1 MSADAD
7 LAKLAAACGIF
18 DRFRDLEGVMRPTSP
33 DTQRAVL
40 RAGGFAAQSAAEVT
54 ESLAELQ
61 AAQAARLI
69 PEEIIVTSG
78 HSVSVPCT
86 DAVDWQLVLDG
97 TDRAHASGGAAETIT
112 LAPLPMGLHK
122 LHARG
127 SGRSSVCRIIA
138 APPRAPLLPEVTNQE
153 KSWGVVAALYGL
165 RSRRNRGL
173 GDFEDLAQ
181 LAETLG
187 PLGAG
192 FLGLN
197 PVHALGWMA
206 EEVISPYSPSHR
218 GCLNPAHL
226 AVDRLWGAPPFD
238 TATAAGAQLIDYA
251 AHGRQHRRALRAAYA
266 TFEQTATAA
275 ERAAFAEFVQAGGRL
290 LEDFARFECLST
302 QHGTDWRQWPEALRH
317 PEQQRATALPE
328 KADFHLWLQWQA
340 DIQLGAAHRRAV
352 NSGMGLGLY
361 LDLAVGA
368 RRDGAEAWCAGD
380 ALARDVSLG
389 APPDHLSPAG
399 QNWQLAAYAPRGLA
413 AQDYAPFR
421 TILRQSMRHCG
432 LFRIDHA
439 LGLNRSYWIPDD
451 GSPGGYIRQP
461 FAALMALITIEA
473 HRAQTVIVGEDLGLV
488 PDGFRETMADKGL
501 YGYTV
506 MQYEKTEAGQFRR
519 AQDLRPQSLACFGTH
534 DTPTIAGFCA
544 GRDIEWWHRLGWID
558 DAERTR
564 AQQQRRSERA
574 DLLGQPGAATETET
588 PRDLIH
594 NQLAEASAALAAVQL
609 DDVLDV
615 IEAQNLPGT
624 VDAHPNWRRACPVAI
639 DALPGHEGLIET
651 ARIMAD
657 AGRSQLKTRPERNAS

>member
-7 LAKLAAACGIF
+7 LAELAAACGIF
-18 DRFRDLEGVMRPTSP
+18 DQFRDLEGVMRPTSP
-33 DTQRAVL
+33 DTQRALL
-40 RAGGFAAQSAAEVT
+40 RAGGFAAQSAAEVA
-54 ESLAELQ
+54 ESLARLRAE
-61 AAQAARLI
+61 QAARLI

-78 HSVSVPCT
+78 QAVSVPCAA
-86 DAVDWQLVLDG
+86 AVDWQLVLEGADSV
-97 TDRAHASGGAAETIT
+97 HLSGGATETVT
-112 LAPLPMGLHK
+112 LPSLPMGLHK
-122 LHARG
+122 LCARG
-127 SGRSSVCRIIA
+127 SGRSSVCRVIA
-138 APPRAPLLPEVTNQE
+138 APPRAPLLPEVTNQQ

-165 RSRRNRGL
+165 RSQRNQGL

-197 PVHALGWMA
+197 PVHALGWA
-206 EEVISPYSPSHR
+206 AAEVISPYSPSHR

-226 AVDRLWGAPPFD
+226 AIGRLPGAASGA
-238 TATAAGAQLIDYA
+238 TATPAGGELIDYA
-251 AHGRQHRRALRAAYA
+251 AHGPQHRQALRGAYA

-275 ERAAFAEFVQAGGRL
+275 DRAAFAEFVHAGGRL

-302 QHGTDWRQWPEALRH
+302 QHGTNRRLWPEALRH
-317 PEQQRATALPE
+317 PELQRATALPE
-328 KADFHLWLQWQA
+328 EAGFHLWMQWQA
-340 DIQLGAAHRRAV
+340 DIQLGDAHRRAMD
-352 NSGMGLGLY
+352 SGMGLGLY

-368 RRDGAEAWCAGD
+368 RRDGAEAWCAGE

-413 AQDYAPFR
+413 GQDYAPFR

-461 FAALMALITIEA
+461 FEALMALIAIEA

-506 MQYEKTEAGQFRR
+506 MQYEKTEAGRFRR
-519 AQDLRPQSLACFGTH
+519 TQDLRPQSLACFGTH

-544 GRDIEWWHRLGWID
+544 GRDIDWWHRLGWID
-558 DAERTR
+558 EAARKR
-564 AQQQRRSERA
+564 AQRRRKSERA
-574 DLLGQPGAATETET
+574 DLLGQPGTPAATDT
-588 PRDLIH
+588 PCDQIH
-594 NQLAEASAALAAVQL
+594 RQLAGASAALAAVQL
-609 DDVLDV
+609 DDVLGV

-624 VDAHPNWRRACPVAI
+624 VEEHPNWRRRSPVAI
-639 DALPGHEGLIET
+639 EALSGHEGLTKT
-651 ARIMAD
+651 ARLMAE
-657 AGRSQLKTRPERNAS
+657 AGRGTFEDPI